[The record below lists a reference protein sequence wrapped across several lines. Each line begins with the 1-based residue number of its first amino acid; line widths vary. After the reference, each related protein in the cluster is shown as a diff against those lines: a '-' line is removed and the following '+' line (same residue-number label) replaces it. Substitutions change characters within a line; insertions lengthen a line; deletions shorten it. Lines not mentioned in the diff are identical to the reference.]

1 MNYFKRANELQ
12 EESVINY
19 RYIHANA
26 EVGLDLPK
34 TKAYIM
40 DKLREYGIE
49 AKEYGHGVTAT
60 IGNGGKVILLRAD
73 MDALPMPEQSGLDF
87 VCKTGAH
94 RAYPHISIDLINIGT
109 KIYEGLQELIA
120 REVDPTHACV
130 LTIGKFHAGSVG
142 NIIPDIAELEGTI
155 RTNNKESRETLVHRM
170 KEVAERTAAVYG
182 GSAIVEMISEV
193 PPLICNPQLTDE
205 IVGYM

>member
-1 MNYFKRANELQ
+1 M
-12 EESVINY
+12 
-19 RYIHANA
+19 
-26 EVGLDLPK
+26 
-34 TKAYIM
+34 
-40 DKLREYGIE
+40 
-49 AKEYGHGVTAT
+49 
-60 IGNGGKVILLRAD
+60 ILLRAD